1 MYSFFEK
8 LINPFPEQPS
18 GKPPGTLFAF
28 IWFYTKGIWPFLV
41 IASVLV
47 AIVSALEVMLFGFLG
62 NIVDWLATADR
73 DTFLEQESDTL
84 WLMAF
89 VILVLIPLGS
99 ALHSLFLHQTIMGNY
114 PMIIRWLGHRY
125 LLGQSYAFYQDEF
138 AGRISTKLMQTAN
151 SVRETATKFL
161 DVLMYV
167 GVYFI
172 GALVLVATFDFWIV
186 LPFLVWL
193 FLYVI
198 LLRTILPR
206 LGEASK
212 EFADK
217 NSIMTGRVVDS
228 YTNIMTVKLFAHAGR
243 EIDYARDGMKGM
255 LGALNRIMRE
265 VTTMGIGLNIING
278 LLLFSV
284 GAVAIWS
291 WLQGSASVGAVAVS
305 VGLVLRMSGMSHWIM
320 WEMSSLFEN
329 IGTVRDGMKLLS
341 HDQAVTDKADATEL
355 SVSKGL
361 VEFKNITFHY
371 GKGSG
376 VIEKLSLQIKP
387 GEKVGLVGH
396 SGSGKTTLTN
406 LLLRLYDLEGGEIL
420 IDGQNIAGVT
430 QDSLRQKI
438 GVVTQDSSLLHR
450 SVADNMPMVQIRQL
464 MKM

>member
-1 MYSFFEK
+1 LYSFFEK

-217 NSIMTGRVVDS
+217 NSIMTGRVVD
-228 YTNIMTVKLFAHAGR
+228 R
-243 EIDYARDGMKGM
+243 
-255 LGALNRIMRE
+255 
-265 VTTMGIGLNIING
+265 
-278 LLLFSV
+278 
-284 GAVAIWS
+284 
-291 WLQGSASVGAVAVS
+291 
-305 VGLVLRMSGMSHWIM
+305 
-320 WEMSSLFEN
+320 
-329 IGTVRDGMKLLS
+329 
-341 HDQAVTDKADATEL
+341 
-355 SVSKGL
+355 
-361 VEFKNITFHY
+361 
-371 GKGSG
+371 
-376 VIEKLSLQIKP
+376 
-387 GEKVGLVGH
+387 
-396 SGSGKTTLTN
+396 
-406 LLLRLYDLEGGEIL
+406 
-420 IDGQNIAGVT
+420 
-430 QDSLRQKI
+430 
-438 GVVTQDSSLLHR
+438 
-450 SVADNMPMVQIRQL
+450 
-464 MKM
+464 